1 MQNRQRDIDFT
12 AFAAILEIP
21 TVDSCW
27 ADIAQNFA
35 AEIILNEKEKQTCHA
50 CKCIF
55 FSCMYI
61 YSAKKELTFR
71 FTANL

>member
-1 MQNRQRDIDFT
+1 MQNRRRDIDFT

-27 ADIAQNFA
+27 ADIVQNFA
-35 AEIILNEKEKQTCHA
+35 AEIVLNKKRETNLSRVQMHFFHA
-50 CKCIF
+50 
-55 FSCMYI
+55 SM

-71 FTANL
+71 FIANL